1 MNKRISDLLDGYED
15 GSVELSG
22 ETPLSS
28 ARIKELTMKRAKGIK
43 RNPWH
48 RAPLRVLAAAA
59 AAAALTMT
67 AFAAARILG
76 AGDLMAGL
84 FEGWG
89 GKPLSVTQVETLNGM
104 GHLFDGSEQ
113 FSVTSGGATIT
124 PVSALADEDCYYL
137 HLRVEAPE
145 GTVLPDL
152 DWDTQ
157 GHYVLYGEEE
167 EGFLRLGV
175 AYSSWEEMDE
185 TYYGRGCALFD
196 PGIVRLTGFGYGCET
211 LPDAD
216 PTDNVKEIVL
226 TICSAAFQSIRYND
240 GRDKQLIL
248 GGLWVEHFDQD
259 LDKWTYTQ
267 VFSGEFKLDIGGHF
281 ESRVAAIDCAG
292 AEWSDPESGQ
302 VNRMD
307 MMKLSPLGIKFQFH
321 SNVREENGRV
331 KPQFPGDVRIVMKD
345 GSEVSFAQGNAIYVT
360 KEHRERSDPY
370 FQVTAGMLTREPE
383 WALGSY
389 AAFSAPIDLAQV
401 DYVQFGEDDIY
412 PIRTN

>member
-1 MNKRISDLLDGYED
+1 M
-15 GSVELSG
+15 
-22 ETPLSS
+22 
-28 ARIKELTMKRAKGIK
+28 
-43 RNPWH
+43 
-48 RAPLRVLAAAA
+48 
-59 AAAALTMT
+59 
-67 AFAAARILG
+67 
-76 AGDLMAGL
+76 
-84 FEGWG
+84 
-89 GKPLSVTQVETLNGM
+89 
-104 GHLFDGSEQ
+104 
-113 FSVTSGGATIT
+113 
-124 PVSALADEDCYYL
+124 
-137 HLRVEAPE
+137 
-145 GTVLPDL
+145 
-152 DWDTQ
+152 
-157 GHYVLYGEEE
+157 LYGEEE

-226 TICSAAFQSIRYND
+226 TIYSAAFQSIRYND

-331 KPQFPGDVRIVMKD
+331 KPQFPGDVRVVMKD

-360 KEHRERSDPY
+360 KEHWERSDPY